1 MLQVFTIMTIRIC
14 VVATLFLCS
23 CTVVPRLRSHEEHF
37 PNGRLKVRYQYY
49 VDAAGGEVKDG
60 KLVRWDDH
68 GLVGSEEIYKDGK
81 LISST
86 RIIKNQ

>member
-1 MLQVFTIMTIRIC
+1 MALRICLLSALLISSC
-14 VVATLFLCS
+14 VVAQH
-23 CTVVPRLRSHEEHF
+23 LRSHEEHF
-37 PNGRLKVRYQYY
+37 PNGSLKVRYQYY
-49 VDAAGGEVKDG
+49 VDTAGREVKDG

-68 GLVGSEEIYKDGK
+68 GLVGSEELYKDGK

>member
-1 MLQVFTIMTIRIC
+1 MTVRIWVF
-14 VVATLFLCS
+14 AALFLCS
-23 CTVVPRLRSHEEHF
+23 CAIASRLRSHEEHY
-37 PNGRLKVRYQYY
+37 PNGRLKLRYQYY
-49 VDAAGGEVKDG
+49 VDAAGKVIKDG

-81 LISST
+81 LVSST